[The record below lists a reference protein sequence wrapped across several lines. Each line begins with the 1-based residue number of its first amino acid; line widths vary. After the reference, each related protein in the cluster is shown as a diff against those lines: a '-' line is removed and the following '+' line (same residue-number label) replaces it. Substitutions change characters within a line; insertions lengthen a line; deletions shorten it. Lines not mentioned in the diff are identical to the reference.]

1 MKQRTFD
8 PGLGTNYSRRT
19 KRTVNK
25 DGTFNVL
32 RKSSDFTGRN
42 IYQFL
47 VTVSWP
53 VFFTCVFSGYFLT
66 NLFFASIYTFVGVEN
81 INGAL
86 SNSVEIPF
94 WSAFFFSVQTLTTV
108 GYGGMHPL
116 GILTN
121 SIASVEAMIGLMGIA
136 IATGILYG
144 RFSRPDIKLIYSKNM
159 LMTKVNGKNALIFR
173 LANQRSNPLID
184 LEVSVMCVLTNTT
197 DFSRQY
203 QNIKLQT
210 SKIDYLPLNWT
221 LVHIID
227 EESPIFEKTETD
239 LKNMEAEFVINFK
252 AFDETFSQ
260 QVKQRYSYEYFEIL
274 WNKKFAKVFYTDEE
288 GYIIFELEKMS
299 LTEDLPA

>member
-1 MKQRTFD
+1 MKQPTFD
-8 PGLGTNYSRRT
+8 PGLGTSYSRRT

-25 DGTFNVL
+25 DGTFNVI
-32 RKSSDFTGRN
+32 RKGSDFTGRN

-53 VFFTCVFSGYFLT
+53 VFFTCVFTGYFLT
-66 NLFFASIYTFVGVEN
+66 NLFFASIYTLVGVEN

-86 SNSVEIPF
+86 ANSVEIPF

-121 SIASVEAMIGLMGIA
+121 SIASAEAMIGLMGIA
-136 IATGILYG
+136 VATGILYG
-144 RFSRPDIKLIYSKNM
+144 RFSRPDIKIAFSRNILIS
-159 LMTKVNGKNALIFR
+159 KVNGQDALVFR

-184 LEVSVMCVLTNTT
+184 LEVSVLCVLTDVT

-203 QNIKLQT
+203 KSLKLQV

-221 LVHIID
+221 LVHFID
-227 EESPIFEKTETD
+227 ENSPIFGMTKEDLNRMETE
-239 LKNMEAEFVINFK
+239 FIINFK

-260 QVKQRYSYEYFEIL
+260 EVKLRYSYDYHELL
-274 WNKKFAKVFYTDEE
+274 WNKKFAKVFYTDDE
-288 GYIIFELEKMS
+288 GNIIFELEKMS
-299 LTEDLPA
+299 VTEDLPS